1 MTPAKPDLLTRLQL
15 ARDGLRLLI
24 GYSEDAVWIPTNR
37 AWEAIGD
44 ALTEIET
51 RSHDDRELLALWMIE
66 NSYAT
71 GHGDTFADLLAELTW
86 QHAER
91 AAIREQDD
99 AS

>member
-1 MTPAKPDLLTRLQL
+1 MTIQSELLARLQS
-15 ARDGLRLLI
+15 ARDGLQPLT
-24 GYSEDAVWIPTNR
+24 GYGEDAIWRPANR

-51 RSHDDRELLALWMIE
+51 RSHDDRELLAIWMIE

-91 AAIREQDD
+91 AAIREQDET
-99 AS
+99 A